1 MSRNSSNREKN
12 NKNQGP
18 IDWMIKPINWEPHDG
33 CLSTAGV
40 SSHKTKTPKRTT
52 RSSVRS
58 HHTKHGALRAKSRAS
73 GVAVGVTETQPN
85 QGTNHSWDCH
95 RPVSVHLPVTR
106 IPAQRAGATTAQDNG
121 GGHGI
126 ATGATRLH
134 SNAALWS
141 EQERHDEQQ
150 DSKQHRERIGCNETA
165 WLAGVAGATRQA
177 KGVMTFPCNQRMKT
191 TLGLASTS
199 GSIVATTSGNK
210 AQQWDHQQP
219 AAEHSRHGVCPAA
232 RLTFVQFR
240 FTGNC
245 RSVLAVHATGLGTVT
260 ARVTEPS
267 GDPVGPVH

>member
-1 MSRNSSNREKN
+1 MSRNSSNCEKN

-18 IDWMIKPINWEPHDG
+18 IDWMSKPINWEPHHG

-40 SSHKTKTPKRTT
+40 NGHKSKLQTHGQKCSQKPPHQARSTAGQVQSKRCGRGSHRNSTKLG
-52 RSSVRS
+52 
-58 HHTKHGALRAKSRAS
+58 TKHS
-73 GVAVGVTETQPN
+73 Q
-85 QGTNHSWDCH
+85 DCH

-106 IPAQRAGATTAQDNG
+106 IPAQRVGATTAQDNG

-177 KGVMTFPCNQRMKT
+177 KGVMTFTCNQRMKT

-199 GSIVATTSGNK
+199 GFIVATTSGNK
-210 AQQWDHQQP
+210 RNNGTINNQQQSTLVTVSAQQPDSLLFSFVSLET
-219 AAEHSRHGVCPAA
+219 AGVCW
-232 RLTFVQFR
+232 R
-240 FTGNC
+240 FMPQG
-245 RSVLAVHATGLGTVT
+245 
-260 ARVTEPS
+260 
-267 GDPVGPVH
+267 